1 MILRYDKDLH
11 CYVEI
16 FVFNVIPTV
25 ALVRHLVM
33 NFSLL
38 LFLEPIEEGSE
49 GSGNMEVDIGE

>member
-1 MILRYDKDLH
+1 MIKI
-11 CYVEI
+11 CIGEI
-16 FVFNVIPTV
+16 FVFNVTPTV
-25 ALVRHLVM
+25 ALFRHLVI